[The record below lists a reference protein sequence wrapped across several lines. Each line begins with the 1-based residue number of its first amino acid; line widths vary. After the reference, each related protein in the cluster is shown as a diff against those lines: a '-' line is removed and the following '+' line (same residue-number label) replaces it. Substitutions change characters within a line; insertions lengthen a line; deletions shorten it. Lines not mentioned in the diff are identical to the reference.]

1 MNTSADAADQVVR
14 MSLNGAEVALKV
26 SGKGA
31 KEITVLLAKALKS
44 SMSQSNR
51 TKGSIRLQNLVRSGK
66 KLSVTE
72 VKDDELKSFCEAAK
86 KYGILYTILKD
97 RSVNDGKTELMY
109 KSEDEEKIRR
119 IFKKHGMFTV
129 DMAEVKDNVVKDMS
143 GQPAPERY
151 GGGKEVSDDFM
162 SKLMEKANPTKEE
175 GQSQNP
181 PLTRTESSGPSV
193 SSSKQEEK
201 RMQRTSS
208 ESPEPERRRSVRKEL
223 KEIREEQERAR
234 ETERKR
240 TPKTPAR
247 SGEHKAPPKK
257 KREKER

>member
-1 MNTSADAADQVVR
+1 
-14 MSLNGAEVALKV
+14 
-26 SGKGA
+26 
-31 KEITVLLAKALKS
+31 
-44 SMSQSNR
+44 
-51 TKGSIRLQNLVRSGK
+51 
-66 KLSVTE
+66 
-72 VKDDELKSFCEAAK
+72 
-86 KYGILYTILKD
+86 
-97 RSVNDGKTELMY
+97 
-109 KSEDEEKIRR
+109 
-119 IFKKHGMFTV
+119 MFTV

-143 GQPAPERY
+143 GQPAPERT